1 MFTLKRSGCVVQ
13 VVHLR
18 TFKLCCFVFC
28 TIPDTSTHT
37 TCRTRYGMTDDS
49 TLYSLGSWYWSTTT
63 LTLLFI
69 VYLFASPP

>member
-18 TFKLCCFVFC
+18 TFKLCCFVLPRFLVLVNHH
-28 TIPDTSTHT
+28 THI
-37 TCRTRYGMTDDS
+37 R
-49 TLYSLGSWYWSTTT
+49 
-63 LTLLFI
+63 LFI